1 MNTATVKVYTG
12 AEWRNVTGKIVNT
25 GPNGAT
31 VEDERGVRW
40 YATNDRLTLYE
51 LERGQDLDQSPLW

>member
-1 MNTATVKVYTG
+1 MNTATAKVYTG
-12 AEWRNVTGKIVNT
+12 AEWCNVTGKIVNS

-40 YATNDRLTLYE
+40 YATNDRLII
-51 LERGQDLDQSPLW
+51 ERGLDLDQSPLW